1 MVWTIVEPGLAI
13 IASSLATIRP
23 LLRAMRVRG
32 FDYSTNTTSVSKGSQ
47 HAPRSQNSRAPATSY
62 GVYELALTSTAPIS
76 QSEIGV
82 AKTCGVQGSA
92 VQVTTWIRG
101 GSSDDGSVRTQV
113 HDLEPQDQ
121 ENMPSALV
129 SNSKR

>member
-13 IASSLATIRP
+13 VASSLATIRP

-32 FDYSTNTTSVSKGSQ
+32 FDYSTNTTGISKSSH
-47 HAPRSQNSRAPATSY
+47 HAPRSQNSRPPPTSY
-62 GVYELALTSTAPIS
+62 GMDELALTSTAPVS
-76 QSEIGV
+76 QSEIDV
-82 AKTCGVQGSA
+82 AKTCGIQGPA
-92 VQVTTWIRG
+92 VQVTWIRG
-101 GSSDDGSVRTQV
+101 GSSEDGSVRTQV

-129 SNSKR
+129 SDIKR